1 MSQACSSPL
10 QGVRVFLCVATT
22 FTLRERRRAPRSF
35 CLQCS
40 AGFYAS
46 PLRVHLFAH
55 NYVRL
60 CLFMLL
66 AFPARV
72 RYPTVTD
79 QRSVTEA
86 QRSHARQKQTS
97 SKNKAPGTAAK

>member
-1 MSQACSSPL
+1 MYRC
-10 QGVRVFLCVATT
+10 
-22 FTLRERRRAPRSF
+22 
-35 CLQCS
+35 
-40 AGFYAS
+40 FYAS

-60 CLFMLL
+60 RFFLLL

-86 QRSHARQKQTS
+86 RRSQCPPKPNLVQEQSPRDSGAMT
-97 SKNKAPGTAAK
+97 